1 MKSIA
6 LISLFAIS
14 ATLLAC
20 GGDPPAK
27 NPNDQND
34 APPIVEQGGGAA
46 MHNGAGAPQMTQE
59 LGSMDIRQVEKTFN
73 NLLNGSLESKCHKQ
87 GRDRIEFLAG
97 DVKLFTRVATDGT
110 VRYGYFED
118 TNIGDRDTEKCI
130 LEVMKTAPWPKPV
143 GGEGEVRNQMSWTGG
158 DERPPAPWTAD
169 KVTGALEKDKAAKE
183 AVDKCTAGAT
193 GFKITGY
200 VEPGEI
206 EGKGDAA
213 AADEPKDP
221 KKPAGKKPPAKK
233 DPKAEK
239 KPELDHGGRFKAV
252 GMSVNSKANAEKID
266 CLVDALKTL
275 SLPSPGS
282 YAAKVTFT
290 L

>member
-1 MKSIA
+1 MKQVALVALGLIA
-6 LISLFAIS
+6 VS
-14 ATLLAC
+14 AC

-27 NPNDQND
+27 NANDAND
-34 APPIVEQGGGAA
+34 APPTVEQGGGKHSGGGPAVS
-46 MHNGAGAPQMTQE
+46 QE
-59 LGSMDIRQVEKTFN
+59 LGSMDIQAVEKVFN
-73 NLLNGSLESKCHKQ
+73 NLLNGPLETKCHKQ
-87 GRDRIEFLAG
+87 GRDRIEYLAG
-97 DVKLFTRVATDGT
+97 DVKLFTRVAQDGS

-130 LEVMKTAPWPKPV
+130 LEVLKTAPWPKPT
-143 GGEGEVRNQMSWTGG
+143 GGEGEVRNQMGWTGG

-169 KVTGALEKDKAAKE
+169 KVTGALDKDRAAKD
-183 AVDKCTAGAT
+183 AVNKCTSGST

-200 VEPGEI
+200 VEPGEV
-206 EGKGDAA
+206 EGKGGDAP
-213 AADEPKDP
+213 ADDA
-221 KKPAGKKPPAKK
+221 KKPAAKK
-233 DPKAEK
+233 GGPSPAAK
-239 KPELDHGGRFKAV
+239 KKDAKKEPELDHGGRFKAI

-282 YAAKVTFT
+282 YAAKVTFS